1 MELPFYSYARLTSPQ
16 CEELIM
22 ADTLHPLVLDL
33 VEWVAREPRPYSEV
47 LEGWRTSCPR
57 LAVWEEVVDRG
68 YVAREAVSGR
78 RAVVSV
84 TDLGRSFLHQNG
96 RGG

>member
-1 MELPFYSYARLTSPQ
+1 
-16 CEELIM
+16 M

-33 VEWVAREPRPYSEV
+33 VEWVAKEPRSYSEV
-47 LEGWRTSCPR
+47 LEAWRTSCPR
-57 LAVWEEVVDRG
+57 LAVWEEALDRA
-68 YVAREAVSGR
+68 YVARGVASGC
-78 RAVVSV
+78 RAVVRV